1 MTSERWPFKSALW
14 ALCPQPL
21 VLSTE
26 PPGPAQWGLQSLGKL
41 CPPGSDTDHIISAI
55 PKVSM
60 SAAHL
65 GARLLTQSPLL
76 QHLLSALCCLFSG
89 TFTLLSCAPLSPR
102 LALCPSLLS
111 LQKDKQPPYL
121 SLHPIHSGHL
131 LQGLTVSS
139 LPRVSSFNL
148 CLCSHPLCP
157 VKDRELNRWAKTL
170 PWFLGTGKERS
181 LVLLSDSLGRAWG
194 PEMWLERG
202 LPRLGASRWSQTLS
216 PALPLLGLVVGLLEL
231 G

>member
-1 MTSERWPFKSALW
+1 MQMIPLPHWLEASGPQMTSERWPFKSALW

-121 SLHPIHSGHL
+121 SLIQFTLDTSFRGSRSPPCQGSVPSICVFVPIPSVLSRVG
-131 LQGLTVSS
+131 SS
-139 LPRVSSFNL
+139 TDGQKPFPGSLGQEKREAWSSFPTL
-148 CLCSHPLCP
+148 
-157 VKDRELNRWAKTL
+157 WAEPGGL
-170 PWFLGTGKERS
+170 RCGWKE
-181 LVLLSDSLGRAWG
+181 GY
-194 PEMWLERG
+194 
-202 LPRLGASRWSQTLS
+202 
-216 PALPLLGLVVGLLEL
+216 LGLGHQD
-231 G
+231 GAKR